1 MNTVVKSSRGREEN
15 QRKKKG
21 GGIESKRVE
30 QYTPLKY
37 SVLVKEKEHLLKHDD
52 ELVQLAGVYNS

>member
-30 QYTPLKY
+30 QYTPLGETAPDT
-37 SVLVKEKEHLLKHDD
+37 SV
-52 ELVQLAGVYNS
+52 